1 MLNQKEPLMKLTRH
15 ALQIASDG
23 TVSHF
28 KVCFTNLAVF
38 HPPLAEQGIDS
49 YLESCGLAPFE
60 IAAIRAALMMP
71 DALDALAMRAGAS
84 CTAGD
89 IDSQLPSVRDKTA
102 PGDSGS
108 KDVLR
113 VFRLAVWPSAAA
125 AALATS
131 KAHGGFSARQS
142 AKEKAAAVAEPAAG
156 GPPTGGGQQ

>member
-1 MLNQKEPLMKLTRH
+1 MLKQKEPLMKLTRH

-84 CTAGD
+84 
-89 IDSQLPSVRDKTA
+89 DSQLPSVRDKTA